1 MRNSILFHL
10 KLFLLQAAFF
20 TAFGNAFAQKTVWIT
35 ENTKQHIFSF
45 KEIEQLEDPTGKL
58 TFEDVLLPQHVHSFK
73 PSVSST
79 PKKTNKASVH
89 WYRISIDQKEPLNKS
104 FLLEFFDQTIDDI
117 VAYIPNQQGGYHSLS
132 LGDRYSFDQRPLL
145 HKNFEILL
153 ENIPNQKRTFYFRI
167 QSQQSADVILV
178 LRSVP
183 WFIQYATTEYF
194 SFGVFYGMIAIF
206 SFYNLLMFVYIRQ
219 RQYLYYVFY
228 NISIAIYEMSA
239 DGIAYQ
245 FFWPNSPHWNQIAYA
260 VALCA
265 ASVFALLFSQRLLQV
280 KEKAPSLHR
289 LINLVI
295 ILRIALFII
304 SFFFNQDLFKYKVL
318 EIIPLTLAYG
328 TGIYIYLK
336 GYKPARYFVLGY
348 SFLFCGFL
356 LKFLISVGFDWFNV
370 SALSYYGLS
379 ISFVLEMM
387 FLSLAIGDKVRWL
400 KQQKDLAQ
408 QETIKQMGINAE
420 LKDNLNK
427 ELERKVAERT
437 REVFEKS
444 AVIEAQNI
452 QLTES
457 NRRLAQQAEEISKM
471 NALLANDNQE
481 LKVDIEKV
489 TRARV
494 MSTQVGFEEFSKIY
508 PDKESCFA
516 FLATLKW
523 SNGYQ
528 CKKCGTSDY
537 IPGHTSHSRRCKKC
551 GYEESVLI
559 DTIFQNSRISI
570 TKSFYMVFLIYSSQG
585 KISSHKLSEIL
596 GIRQNT
602 CLNYGHKIKKVMES
616 RKKELKNAG
625 DMGWSR
631 LVLS

>member
-1 MRNSILFHL
+1 MRISTSFNL
-10 KLFLLQAAFF
+10 KLFLLL
-20 TAFGNAFAQKTVWIT
+20 TIILVAFGNAYGQKTVWIT
-35 ENTKQHIFSF
+35 EATQQHIFSF
-45 KEIEQLEDPTGKL
+45 NEIEQLEDPTGKL
-58 TFEDVLLPQHVHSFK
+58 TLNEVLAPRYLQSFK
-73 PSVSST
+73 PSISGT
-79 PKKTNKASVH
+79 PKKKNNTAAY
-89 WYRISIDQKEPLNKS
+89 WYRISIDQAKPLNKS

-117 VAYIPNQQGGYHSLS
+117 VVYVPNQYGSYDSLL
-132 LGDRYSFDQRPLL
+132 LGDRYSFDQRPLQ

-153 ENIPNQKRTFYFRI
+153 ENRPNQKRTFYFRI
-167 QSQQSADVILV
+167 QSQQTADVILV

-206 SFYNLLMFVYIRQ
+206 SFYNLLMFIYIRQ

-228 NISIAIYEMSA
+228 NISIAVYEMSA

-245 FFWPNSPHWNQIAYA
+245 YLWPNSPQWNQIAYA
-260 VALCA
+260 IALCS

-280 KEKAPSLHR
+280 KEKAPSLYR

-295 ILRIALFII
+295 ILRVALFIF
-304 SFFFNQDLFKYKVL
+304 SFFFNQDLFKYKVI

-328 TGIYIYLK
+328 TGIYIYSK

-348 SFLFCGFL
+348 SFLFFGFL

-370 SALSYYGLS
+370 SAVSYYGLS

-400 KQQKDLAQ
+400 KQEKDLAQ

-427 ELERKVAERT
+427 ELEKKVAERT

-444 AVIEAQNI
+444 AVIEAQNR

-457 NRRLAQQAEEISKM
+457 NLLLAQQAEEISKM
-471 NALLANDNQE
+471 NALLSNDNQE

-494 MSTQVGFEEFSKIY
+494 MSTEVGFEEFSKIY
-508 PDKESCFA
+508 PDKESCFE
-516 FLATLKW
+516 FLANLKW
-523 SNGYQ
+523 GEGYQ
-528 CKKCGTSDY
+528 CKKCGTSNY

-570 TKSFYMVFLIYSSQG
+570 TKSFYMVFLVYSSQG

-602 CLNYGHKIKKVMES
+602 CLNYGNKIKKVMES

-625 DMGWSR
+625 DMGWSK

>member
-45 KEIEQLEDPTGKL
+45 KEIEQLEDPNGKL

-79 PKKTNKASVH
+79 PKKTNKAAVH
-89 WYRISIDQKEPLNKS
+89 WYRISIDQKEPLNMS

-427 ELERKVAERT
+427 ELGRKVAERT

-471 NALLANDNQE
+471 NALLANDNHE

>member
-1 MRNSILFHL
+1 MRDSILFHF
-10 KLFLLQAAFF
+10 KLFLLKAVFF
-20 TAFGNAFAQKTVWIT
+20 TAFGNAFGQKTVWIT
-35 ENTKQHIFSF
+35 ESTKQHIFSF

-58 TFEDVLLPQHVHSFK
+58 TFEEVLSPQHLQSFK
-73 PSVSST
+73 PSISST
-79 PKKTNKASVH
+79 PKKTSKAAVH
-89 WYRISIDQKEPLNKS
+89 WYKISINQNKPLHKS

-117 VAYIPNQQGGYHSLS
+117 VAYVPNQNGGYDSLF
-132 LGDRYSFDQRPLL
+132 LGDRYAFGERALQ
-145 HKNFEILL
+145 HKNFEIFL
-153 ENIPNQKRTFYFRI
+153 ENIPNQNRVFYFRI
-167 QSQQSADVILV
+167 QSQQTADVILV
-178 LRSVP
+178 LRSVH
-183 WFIQYATTEYF
+183 WFIQYAINEYF

-206 SFYNLLMFVYIRQ
+206 SFYNLLMFIYIRK

-228 NISIAIYEMSA
+228 NISIAIYEMST

-245 FFWPNSPHWNQIAYA
+245 YLWPNSPQWNQIAYA
-260 VALCA
+260 LALCT

-280 KEKAPSLHR
+280 KDKAPSLYR
-289 LINLVI
+289 IINLVI
-295 ILRIALFII
+295 ILRIALFVF
-304 SFFFNQDLFKYKVL
+304 SFFFNQDLFKYKVI
-318 EIIPLTLAYG
+318 EIIPLTLAYA
-328 TGIYIYLK
+328 TGIYIYSK

-348 SFLFCGFL
+348 SFLFLGFL
-356 LKFLISVGFDWFNV
+356 LKFLISIGFDWLNV
-370 SALSYYGLS
+370 SAVSYYGLS

-408 QETIKQMGINAE
+408 QETIKQMTINAD
-420 LKDNLNK
+420 LKDTLNR
-427 ELERKVAERT
+427 ELEAKVKERT
-437 REVFEKS
+437 KEVFEKS

-457 NRRLAQQAEEISKM
+457 NLRLAQQAEEISKM
-471 NALLANDNQE
+471 NALLTNDNQE
-481 LKVDIEKV
+481 LKVDIAKV

-494 MSTQVGFEEFSKIY
+494 MSTEVGFEEFSKIY
-508 PDKESCFA
+508 PDKESCFE
-516 FLATLKW
+516 FLSNLKW
-523 SNGYQ
+523 SEGYQ

-570 TKSFYMVFLIYSSQG
+570 TKSFYMVFLIYTSQG

-602 CLNYGHKIKKVMES
+602 CLNYGNKIKKVMES

-625 DMGWSR
+625 DMGWSK

>member
-45 KEIEQLEDPTGKL
+45 EEIEQLEDPTGKL
-58 TFEDVLLPQHVHSFK
+58 TFEEILLAQHLQSFK
-73 PSVSST
+73 PSISST
-79 PKKTNKASVH
+79 PKKNNKAAAH
-89 WYRISIDQKEPLNKS
+89 WYRISINQNKPLNKS

-117 VAYIPNQQGGYHSLS
+117 VAYIPNQHGSYDSLL
-132 LGDRYSFDQRPLL
+132 LGDRYAFGERALQ
-145 HKNFEILL
+145 HKNFEIFL
-153 ENIPNQKRTFYFRI
+153 ENIPNQNRVFYFRI
-167 QSQQSADVILV
+167 QSQQTADVILV
-178 LRSVP
+178 LRSVH
-183 WFIQYATTEYF
+183 WFIQYAINEYF

-206 SFYNLLMFVYIRQ
+206 SFYNLLMFIYIKK

-228 NISIAIYEMSA
+228 NISIAIYEMST

-245 FFWPNSPHWNQIAYA
+245 YLWPNSPQWNQIAYA
-260 VALCA
+260 LTLCA

-280 KEKAPSLHR
+280 KEKAPSLYR

-295 ILRIALFII
+295 ILRITLFIL
-304 SFFFNQDLFKYKVL
+304 SFFFNQDLFKYKII
-318 EIIPLTLAYG
+318 EIIPLTLAYA
-328 TGIYIYLK
+328 TGIYIYSK

-348 SFLFCGFL
+348 SFLFLGFL
-356 LKFLISVGFDWFNV
+356 LKFLISIGFDWLNV
-370 SALSYYGLS
+370 SAVSYYGLS

-408 QETIKQMGINAE
+408 QETIKQMTINAE
-420 LKDNLNK
+420 LKDTLNR
-427 ELERKVAERT
+427 ELEGKVAERT
-437 REVFEKS
+437 KEVFEKS

-457 NRRLAQQAEEISKM
+457 NLRLAQQAEEISKM
-471 NALLANDNQE
+471 NALLTNDNQE
-481 LKVDIEKV
+481 LKVDIDKV

-494 MSTQVGFEEFSKIY
+494 MSTEVDFEEFSKIY
-508 PDKESCFA
+508 PDKESCFE
-516 FLATLKW
+516 FLANLKW
-523 SNGYQ
+523 SKGYQ

-537 IPGHTSHSRRCKKC
+537 ILGHTPHSRRCKKC
-551 GYEESVLI
+551 SYEESVLI

-570 TKSFYMVFLIYSSQG
+570 TKSFYMVFLIYTSQG

-602 CLNYGHKIKKVMES
+602 CLNYGNKIKKVMES
-616 RKKELKNAG
+616 RKRELKNAG
-625 DMGWSR
+625 DMGWSK
-631 LVLS
+631 LVLN

>member
-1 MRNSILFHL
+1 MRISTFFPF

-45 KEIEQLEDPTGKL
+45 EEIEQLEDPTGKL
-58 TFEDVLLPQHVHSFK
+58 TFDEVLLPQYLQSFK
-73 PSVSST
+73 PSTSST
-79 PKKTNKASVH
+79 PKKNNKAAAH
-89 WYRISIDQKEPLNKS
+89 WYRISINQNKPLHKS

-117 VAYIPNQQGGYHSLS
+117 VAYIPNQHGGYDSLL
-132 LGDRYSFDQRPLL
+132 LGDRYTFGERALQ
-145 HKNFEILL
+145 HKNFEIFL
-153 ENIPNQKRTFYFRI
+153 ENIPNQNRVFYFRI
-167 QSQQSADVILV
+167 QSQQTADVILV
-178 LRSVP
+178 LRSVH
-183 WFIQYATTEYF
+183 WFIQYAINEYF

-206 SFYNLLMFVYIRQ
+206 SFYNLLMFIYIRK

-228 NISIAIYEMSA
+228 NISIAIYEMST

-245 FFWPNSPHWNQIAYA
+245 YLWPNSPQWNQIAYA
-260 VALCA
+260 LALCA

-280 KEKAPSLHR
+280 KEKAPSLYR
-289 LINLVI
+289 LISLVI
-295 ILRIALFII
+295 VLRIALFIL
-304 SFFFNQDLFKYKVL
+304 SFFFNQDLFKYKVI
-318 EIIPLTLAYG
+318 EIIPLTLAYA
-328 TGIYIYLK
+328 TGIYIYSK

-348 SFLFCGFL
+348 SFLFLGFL
-356 LKFLISVGFDWFNV
+356 LKFLISIGFDWLNV
-370 SALSYYGLS
+370 SAVSYYGLS

-408 QETIKQMGINAE
+408 QETIKQMTINVE
-420 LKDNLNK
+420 LKDTLNK
-427 ELERKVAERT
+427 ELEAKVAERT
-437 REVFEKS
+437 KEVFEKS

-457 NRRLAQQAEEISKM
+457 NLRLAQQAEEISKM
-471 NALLANDNQE
+471 NALLTNDNQE

-494 MSTQVGFEEFSKIY
+494 MSTEVDFEEFSKIY
-508 PDKESCFA
+508 PDKESCFE
-516 FLATLKW
+516 FLANLKW
-523 SNGYQ
+523 SKGYQ

-537 IPGHTSHSRRCKKC
+537 IPGHTPHSRRCKKC
-551 GYEESVLI
+551 SYEESVLI

-570 TKSFYMVFLIYSSQG
+570 TKSFYMVFLIYTSQG

-602 CLNYGHKIKKVMES
+602 CLNYGNKIKKVMES

-625 DMGWSR
+625 DMGWSK
-631 LVLS
+631 LVLN